1 MNPKSNTKHFGIWGN
16 TDKEKFWNL
25 LNPILEWS
33 KKNSLVPYV
42 TTRIADNLPNEFS
55 FSPKIIK
62 TADDFDKLDFLIALG
77 GDGTILS
84 AARAVGSRKTPIVG
98 IRLGELGFLAE
109 VTVDD
114 MFKRLNQINE
124 GDFSV
129 NHRMVIK
136 ATLSRNGEQKT
147 FFALNDFVVD
157 RGKSQ
162 RIINLEL
169 YAGDNFISS
178 YKSDGLII
186 STPTGSTG
194 YSLSCG
200 GPILTPNNKNLL
212 ITPISPHNLGLR
224 SLIISDKSKI
234 KLKIENQKYNF
245 LVSMDSRSYTF
256 KGEQEFIVEK
266 SKFYVNLIHP
276 NNYDF
281 FETLR
286 KKLNWGFD
294 LRN

>member
-1 MNPKSNTKHFGIWGN
+1 MKVGINGINIRGKKKKILKSFIEFLESKNFTIYFSIELDKCFSKSNYKTYNQKNI
-16 TDKEKFWNL
+16 KNL
-25 LNPILEWS
+25 N
-33 KKNSLVPYV
+33 
-42 TTRIADNLPNEFS
+42 F
-55 FSPKIIK
+55 IIS
-62 TADDFDKLDFLIALG
+62 LG
-77 GDGTILS
+77 GDGTLLNTVTHVGKSNTRILG
-84 AARAVGSRKTPIVG
+84 VNIGK
-98 IRLGELGFLAE
+98 LGFLSFDVHDVFE
-109 VTVDD
+109 KIIDDIINNNYTLEKRSLVTL
-114 MFKRLNQINE
+114 K
-124 GDFSV
+124 
-129 NHRMVIK
+129 NHSNKIDK
-136 ATLSRNGEQKT
+136 N
-147 FFALNDFVVD
+147 FALNEISLIKKDSSSMI
-157 RGKSQ
+157 KIQ
-162 RIINLEL
+162 CYI
-169 YAGDNFISS
+169 DNKFICT
-178 YKSDGLII
+178 YWSDGLII

-224 SLIISDKSKI
+224 SLIISDESKI

-256 KGEQEFIVEK
+256 KGEQEFLVEK